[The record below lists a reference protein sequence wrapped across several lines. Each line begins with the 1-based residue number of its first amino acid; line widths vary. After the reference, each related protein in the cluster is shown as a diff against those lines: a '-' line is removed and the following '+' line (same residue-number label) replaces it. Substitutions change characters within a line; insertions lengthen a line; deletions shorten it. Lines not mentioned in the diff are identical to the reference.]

1 MEPFKDLSIF
11 FGFRFEVQE
20 DKPSGRFFCFSALLR
35 WYFSCLGNLLHI
47 FPFAFSLSLSISIH
61 SSLIFALSLLHSLCP
76 FLASFPS
83 ILPSIHPPSEY
94 SFRYSTTAIIFA
106 HHFSSD
112 TYVILEVCVP
122 SSNVFLVVLP
132 QILSRSNRF
141 KHLHGLFH
149 KTNDQKKKPTP
160 PPHHTLSRLQRSH
173 QQQKY

>member
-1 MEPFKDLSIF
+1 MDGFFASPHCFVGIF
-11 FGFRFEVQE
+11 L
-20 DKPSGRFFCFSALLR
+20 FFLA
-35 WYFSCLGNLLHI
+35 NLLHI

-61 SSLIFALSLLHSLCP
+61 ISLIFALSLPHSLCP
-76 FLASFPS
+76 FLALFPS

-94 SFRYSTTAIIFA
+94 SIRYSTTAIIFA

-149 KTNDQKKKPTP
+149 KTNDQKKNQRHRRTIHSAACKEATN
-160 PPHHTLSRLQRSH
+160 SRNTKSPLAKS
-173 QQQKY
+173 